1 MLRAS
6 ASLIAF
12 AFLLSLPISAAP
24 KFATV
29 KISEIYR
36 NLVSTKKLTADLEL
50 ERQAILK
57 DERAEHLRR
66 MLAELKSLYEELQKK
81 RGVATDDETRKLA
94 QAFEQK
100 RQESQTLQQ
109 EFQLFETEKKKEI
122 NSKMVTSMR
131 ASLEKI
137 AAASRKVAQEKGF
150 DGAFDVSGNSN
161 TGVPVILFVK
171 NDNDITEEVVAA
183 LKDAGEPT
191 TPAISDSPAAPTP
204 EAPAPAPAPAPAKP

>member
-1 MLRAS
+1 MLRVS
-6 ASLIAF
+6 ASLVAF
-12 AFLLSLPISAAP
+12 AFLLSLPVTAAP

-29 KISEIYR
+29 KVSEIYR
-36 NLVSTKKLTADLEL
+36 NLVSTKKLTGEMEL
-50 ERQAILK
+50 ERQSILK

-66 MLAELKSLYEELQKK
+66 MLAEMKSLYDELQKR
-81 RGVATDDETRKLA
+81 RGAAADDESRKLA

-122 NSKMVTSMR
+122 NSKMVISMR

-191 TPAISDSPAAPTP
+191 APAISDSPAAPTP
-204 EAPAPAPAPAPAKP
+204 VAPAPAPAPAKP